1 MKSGAMYAAALC
13 VCRPLAT
20 WLFPLREGFFLPQL
34 HQGSSLR
41 EASSNLLNMNMGDEG
56 TFGIELLNSILN
68 AGKAPTRTKEYRLS
82 AMMTSLRHAN
92 YWPLGELKSDD

>member
-20 WLFPLREGFFLPQL
+20 WLFPLREGFFLPKL
-34 HQGSSLR
+34 HQGQSLR
-41 EASSNLLNMNMGDEG
+41 EASSNLLNMNMSDEG

-68 AGKAPTRTKEYRLS
+68 AAKAPTKECRLS

-92 YWPLGELKSDD
+92 YWPLGGLKSDD

>member
-1 MKSGAMYAAALC
+1 MSGAMCAAALC

-41 EASSNLLNMNMGDEG
+41 EASSNLLSMNMGDG
-56 TFGIELLNSILN
+56 GAFGIELLNSILN
-68 AGKAPTRTKEYRLS
+68 ARQS
-82 AMMTSLRHAN
+82 AYQGTPFECHDDIPQARSLLATWRAE
-92 YWPLGELKSDD
+92 G